1 MFYSFRISLMFSVQV
16 QEMNDVEDSAR
27 ACHHHW
33 SQGELP
39 LPPQLTQM
47 FGLLLKPVVTNVNTT
62 VRSSADLGIKAS

>member
-1 MFYSFRISLMFSVQV
+1 MSHVLLFVQV

-27 ACHHHW
+27 ACRHHW